1 MNYVNVKKDLRLYS
15 SIKNKNSLDQIE
27 KYIKN
32 GCNVNSYF
40 VNYNCTPISL
50 ATELGLIKTVK
61 LLIKYGAI
69 IESSDIEIACRYGH
83 YKIVKTLLNAK
94 PDLIKLVCIDNAI
107 PENTYWN
114 EWGGQ
119 TYTESSSLKVSLKIV
134 KFLILKDIYVDQSI
148 IIKCKEYSED
158 TPYDHLYYQL
168 IDLLVEKQRK

>member
-15 SIKNKNSLDQIE
+15 SIKNENSLDQIE

-83 YKIVKTLLNAK
+83 YKIVKALLNAK

-119 TYTESSSLKVSLKIV
+119 SYTESSSLKVSLKIV

-148 IIKCKEYSED
+148 INKCKEYSED